1 MVQENQIYYELKDGR
16 YLNINLYEIR
26 LEEYIINKVDLLN
39 AFFFDCQCALFFLDI
54 NNSESFSF
62 LKKIILEIDNNK
74 FPYLKKIVVENKI
87 NLIPQISAF
96 ELNEYKNKNNDIEFI
111 EISLKTGANLY
122 NLLNRIYEEVNSN
135 SPEKIIR
142 PINTVARDKNKKI
155 LFSQN
160 SQESISLILIGGDS
174 VGKTNFFNRYFRNE
188 YRETFLSTIGI
199 DREITHLKIYEKNF
213 HKLTLWD
220 TPGQERFRPLP
231 LKYYKN
237 VDGIL
242 IFFDINEI
250 KSFKDVSNWM
260 GDIKHELEKEN
271 RWSDHPVIYLIG
283 NKIDRTLKNE
293 EEKITKYEKEKL
305 VKQLGVKYYET
316 SCKWNLNIEEVMAR
330 IIIECYL
337 RKNKKYDYK
346 IKKIFEEDILFK
358 SKEKVKFE
366 KLDKY
371 INF

>member
-1 MVQENQIYYELKDGR
+1 MVQENQINYKLKNER

-26 LEEYIINKVDLLN
+26 LEENIINKVDLLN
-39 AFFFDCQCALFFLDI
+39 AFFFDCQLALFFLDI

-74 FPYLKKIVVENKI
+74 FPYLKKIVVKNKI
-87 NLIPQISAF
+87 NLIPQISSF
-96 ELNEYKNKNNDIEFI
+96 ELNEFTNKNHDIEFI

-135 SPEKIIR
+135 SPEKTIR
-142 PINTVARDKNKKI
+142 PINVVARNKNKKI
-155 LFSQN
+155 LFSQD

-174 VGKTNFFNRYFRNE
+174 VGKTSFFNRYFRNE
-188 YRETFLSTIGI
+188 YSETILSTIGI
-199 DREITHLKIYEKNF
+199 FKEITHLKIYEKNF
-213 HKLTLWD
+213 YKLTLWD
-220 TPGQERFRPLP
+220 TAGQERFKSLP
-231 LKYYKN
+231 LKYYKH

-260 GDIKHELEKEN
+260 GGIKHELEKEN
-271 RWSDHPVIYLIG
+271 RWLDHPVIYLIG
-283 NKIDRTLKNE
+283 NKIDRTLENE
-293 EEKITKYEKEKL
+293 GEKITKYEKEKL